1 MRKKEKRQNYVVL
14 NDKWGDFLFRELLN
28 DKIKRNYLLTDKKL
42 CFSFIVKGS
51 AKKFRQPRKIKNAV
65 SYLNSYG
72 YEAGVIGDSQLN
84 VGRKTDVLVSTTID
98 YDIDDVEARD
108 NLIRVLLL
116 TDDNFNKNKCLN
128 YDIVISDK
136 PNDMP
141 NLYPIDNLDDLGEN
155 LISIL
160 NSHYLIKK

>member
-1 MRKKEKRQNYVVL
+1 MPELFGRTL
-14 NDKWGDFLFRELLN
+14 NDEWKTQFLVCQ
-28 DKIKRNYLLTDKKL
+28 K
-42 CFSFIVKGS
+42 
-51 AKKFRQPRKIKNAV
+51 
-65 SYLNSYG
+65 
-72 YEAGVIGDSQLN
+72 VISQLN

>member
-1 MRKKEKRQNYVVL
+1 M
-14 NDKWGDFLFRELLN
+14 
-28 DKIKRNYLLTDKKL
+28 
-42 CFSFIVKGS
+42 
-51 AKKFRQPRKIKNAV
+51 
-65 SYLNSYG
+65 
-72 YEAGVIGDSQLN
+72 
-84 VGRKTDVLVSTTID
+84 
-98 YDIDDVEARD
+98 
-108 NLIRVLLL
+108 NLIMSSKFKNNKID
-116 TDDNFNKNKCLN
+116 TDDDFNKNKCLN